1 MESAFQF
8 LIENLWGALTSILI
22 GVAIYII
29 KKKLDK
35 MEVDNIERTRF
46 INAIAF
52 GSVVSLR
59 KQIHDIYKRTIS
71 DGFILPDDY
80 DLVCDM
86 FEAYT
91 QLGGNHGVSKMMD
104 EIKIYPSSPLVDKKE
119 E

>member
-1 MESAFQF
+1 MESTFQF
-8 LIENLWGALTSILI
+8 FVENLWGAFTSIL
-22 GVAIYII
+22 VAIAIYVI

-35 MEVDNIERTRF
+35 MEKANDERSRF

-52 GSVVSLR
+52 GSVVGLR
-59 KQIHDIYKRTIS
+59 KQIHDIDKKTRIE
-71 DGFILPDDY
+71 GFISPDDY

-104 EIKIYPSSPLVDKKE
+104 EIKLYPSSLLEEEKK
-119 E
+119 